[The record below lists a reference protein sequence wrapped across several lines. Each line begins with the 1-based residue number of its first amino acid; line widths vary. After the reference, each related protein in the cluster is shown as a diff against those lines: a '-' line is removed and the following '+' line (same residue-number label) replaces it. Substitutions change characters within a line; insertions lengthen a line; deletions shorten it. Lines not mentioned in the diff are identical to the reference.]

1 MYDPGSGQSISALAA
16 SQGMD
21 EVEFAYDLQ
30 LANDGKTLLYSPFAN
45 YAHANLDACQEMV
58 QHPHSLL
65 SLGDGGAHVG
75 LITDSSSTTFMLT
88 HWVKQQGLPLE
99 WAVQKLTSLP
109 AEMMGLKDRGVI
121 KQGMKADLNIIDLDR
136 LEICF
141 PYVVS
146 DLPAGGTRFT
156 QDSDGYLATFL
167 SGKCVVREGKPT
179 GLLPGRL
186 VRSHSLVGSNN

>member
-1 MYDPGSGQSISALAA
+1 
-16 SQGMD
+16 MD

-156 QDSDGYLATFL
+156 QDSD
-167 SGKCVVREGKPT
+167 
-179 GLLPGRL
+179 
-186 VRSHSLVGSNN
+186 

>member
-1 MYDPGSGQSISALAA
+1 MLVVRNDGTFPGKEIGDLLVSRGDLGVVHQMLQHPRALAGL
-16 SQGMD
+16 S
-21 EVEFAYDLQ
+21 
-30 LANDGKTLLYSPFAN
+30 
-45 YAHANLDACQEMV
+45 DA
-58 QHPHSLL
+58 
-65 SLGDGGAHVG
+65 GAHVG
-75 LITDSSSTTFMLT
+75 TVCDASFSTFMLT

-146 DLPAGGTRFT
+146 DLPAGACA
-156 QDSDGYLATFL
+156 S
-167 SGKCVVREGKPT
+167 SGRGRRRSSP
-179 GLLPGRL
+179 PGRL
-186 VRSHSLVGSNN
+186 ARKSRPCRRSGRPVSTQPTRAVRRAA